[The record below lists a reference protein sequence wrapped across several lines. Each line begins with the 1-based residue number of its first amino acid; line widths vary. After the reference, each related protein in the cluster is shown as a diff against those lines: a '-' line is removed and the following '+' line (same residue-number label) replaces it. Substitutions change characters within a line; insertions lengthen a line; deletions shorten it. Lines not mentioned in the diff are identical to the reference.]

1 MEQNNEQQ
9 GEGCAEQPTAALLLR
24 AEKKNNNREQQGA
37 EQKQTHTMERAAKH
51 LRGSCVEELERWP
64 GAGEGATD
72 NKTTTKARLGWGDG
86 RSLGPS

>member
-37 EQKQTHTMERAAKH
+37 EQNRHTQWSGRQNTYVAAVLKSWSGGLEQARA
-51 LRGSCVEELERWP
+51 LL
-64 GAGEGATD
+64 
-72 NKTTTKARLGWGDG
+72 TTKQQQKHG
-86 RSLGPS
+86 